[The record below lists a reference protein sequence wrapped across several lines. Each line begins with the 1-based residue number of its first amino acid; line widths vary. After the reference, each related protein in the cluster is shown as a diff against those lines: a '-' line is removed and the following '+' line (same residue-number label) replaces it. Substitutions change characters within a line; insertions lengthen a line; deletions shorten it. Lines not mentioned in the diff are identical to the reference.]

1 MKDIS
6 SRIVEIEWEL
16 TQAVRNGHK
25 ASDKDEYSHLR
36 MEVDMLRCIY
46 FGLDSPHCKLK
57 KIK

>member
-6 SRIVEIEWEL
+6 NRIVEIEWKL

-25 ASDKDEYSHLR
+25 ASDRDEYSHLR
-36 MEVDMLRCIY
+36 KEVDMLRCIY

-57 KIK
+57 K